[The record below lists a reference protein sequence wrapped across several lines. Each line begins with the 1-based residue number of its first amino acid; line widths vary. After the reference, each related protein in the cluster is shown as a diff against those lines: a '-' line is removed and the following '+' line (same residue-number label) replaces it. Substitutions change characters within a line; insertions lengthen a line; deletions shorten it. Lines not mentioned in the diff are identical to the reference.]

1 MLFDTIGK
9 SFWNMFVCLTLEN
22 FPDVMLEATAV
33 NSLFSLFFIVFILVG
48 VFFLT
53 SVLLAVIFD
62 NYKRRMQGMQKRNI
76 SERINHIEKIYNAY
90 DVDEKGWLT
99 TKQTRGFFESVL
111 DLNQSKSH
119 HRKVLK

>member
-1 MLFDTIGK
+1 M
-9 SFWNMFVCLTLEN
+9 CLTLEN